1 MLGYRRCFKINFTWF
16 LLFNMIF
23 RKSKIAYLG
32 YIELPVNGAA
42 LDKEQIKVFLS
53 RLVNGMSNL

>member
-1 MLGYRRCFKINFTWF
+1 
-16 LLFNMIF
+16 MIF